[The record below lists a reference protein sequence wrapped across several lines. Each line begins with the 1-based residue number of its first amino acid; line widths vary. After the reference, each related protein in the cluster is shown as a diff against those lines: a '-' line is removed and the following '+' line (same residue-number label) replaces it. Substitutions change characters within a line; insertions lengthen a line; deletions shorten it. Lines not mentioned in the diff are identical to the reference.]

1 MERIAVFAGSFDP
14 FTIGHR
20 DVAERACAIFD
31 RLIILIANNINKKTF
46 FSAEE
51 RAEFA
56 KKAMADFS
64 QASVE
69 IWDGLTV
76 DYLQKNNIKFLVR
89 GVRGVS
95 DLEWEQAV
103 AWNNA
108 KFLPGT
114 ETIFLSSKPEHLGIS
129 SSLARELLK
138 FKKDV
143 SSFAFA
149 SPFVYRNSTSSP
161 TPKSKHR

>member
-14 FTIGHR
+14 FTIGHK

-31 RLIILIANNINKKTF
+31 KLIILIANNVNKKTH

-51 RAEFA
+51 RVEFA
-56 KKAMADFS
+56 KKAMKNFS
-64 QASVE
+64 QVSVE

-89 GVRGVS
+89 GVRRGS
-95 DLEWEQAV
+95 DLELEQAI

-108 KFLPGT
+108 KLLPGT
-114 ETIFLSSKPEHLGIS
+114 ETVLLSSKPEHLSVS
-129 SSLARELLK
+129 SSLVRELLR
-138 FKKDV
+138 FGRR
-143 SSFAFA
+143 AE
-149 SPFVYRNSTSSP
+149 
-161 TPKSKHR
+161 

>member
-1 MERIAVFAGSFDP
+1 MERVAVFAGSFDP
-14 FTIGHR
+14 FTIGHK

-31 RLIILIANNINKKTF
+31 KLIILIASNINKKTY

-51 RAEFA
+51 RAELA
-56 KKAMADFS
+56 KKAMVDFP

-76 DYLQKNNIKFLVR
+76 DYLRKYGIKFLVR
-89 GVRGVS
+89 GVRRGS

-108 KFLPGT
+108 KLLPGT
-114 ETIFLSSKPEHLGIS
+114 ETVLLSSKPEHLSVS
-129 SSLARELLK
+129 SSLVRELLK
-138 FKKDV
+138 LGKDAGE
-143 SSFAFA
+143 FL
-149 SPFVYRNSTSSP
+149 
-161 TPKSKHR
+161 

>member
-14 FTIGHR
+14 FTIGHK

-31 RLIILIANNINKKTF
+31 KLIILIANNVNKKTH

-51 RAEFA
+51 RVEFV
-56 KKAMADFS
+56 KKAMKDFP

-89 GVRGVS
+89 GVRRGS
-95 DLEWEQAV
+95 DLELEQSI

-108 KFLPGT
+108 KLLPGT
-114 ETIFLSSKPEHLGIS
+114 ETVLLSSKPEHLSVS
-129 SSLARELLK
+129 SSFVRELLK
-138 FKKDV
+138 FGK
-143 SSFAFA
+143 
-149 SPFVYRNSTSSP
+149 VYP
-161 TPKSKHR
+161 

>member
-1 MERIAVFAGSFDP
+1 MERVAVFAGSFDP
-14 FTIGHR
+14 FTIGHK

-31 RLIILIANNINKKTF
+31 KLIILIANNVNKKTH

-51 RAEFA
+51 RVEFA
-56 KKAMADFS
+56 KKAMKDFP

-89 GVRGVS
+89 GVRRGS
-95 DLEWEQAV
+95 DLELEQSI

-108 KFLPGT
+108 KLLPGT
-114 ETIFLSSKPEHLGIS
+114 ETVLLSSKPEHLSVS
-129 SSLARELLK
+129 SSLVRELLK
-138 FKKDV
+138 FGKGAGE
-143 SSFAFA
+143 FC
-149 SPFVYRNSTSSP
+149 YI
-161 TPKSKHR
+161 

>member
-14 FTIGHR
+14 FTVGHR

-31 RLIILIANNINKKTF
+31 RLVILIANNVNKKTH

-56 KKAMADFS
+56 KRAMAAFPQVS
-64 QASVE
+64 IE

-76 DYLQKNNIKFLVR
+76 DYLQKNGIRFLVR
-89 GVRGVS
+89 GVRGNS
-95 DLEWEQAV
+95 DLEWEQSV

-108 KFLPGT
+108 KLLPGT
-114 ETIFLSSKPEHLGIS
+114 ETVFLSSKPEHLSVS
-129 SSLARELLK
+129 SSLVRELLK
-138 FKKDV
+138 FGRDTDGYL
-143 SSFAFA
+143 A
-149 SPFVYRNSTSSP
+149 
-161 TPKSKHR
+161 

>member
-1 MERIAVFAGSFDP
+1 MERVAVFAGSFDP
-14 FTIGHR
+14 FTIGHK

-31 RLIILIANNINKKTF
+31 KLIILIANNVNKKTH

-51 RAEFA
+51 RVEFA
-56 KKAMADFS
+56 KKAMKDFS

-89 GVRGVS
+89 GVRRGS
-95 DLEWEQAV
+95 DLELEQAI

-108 KFLPGT
+108 KLLPGT
-114 ETIFLSSKPEHLGIS
+114 ETVLLSSKPEHLSVS
-129 SSLARELLK
+129 SSVVRELLRFGK
-138 FKKDV
+138 TY
-143 SSFAFA
+143 
-149 SPFVYRNSTSSP
+149 P
-161 TPKSKHR
+161 

>member
-1 MERIAVFAGSFDP
+1 MERVAVFAGSFDP
-14 FTIGHR
+14 FTIGHK

-31 RLIILIANNINKKTF
+31 KLIILIANNVNKKTH

-51 RAEFA
+51 RVEFA
-56 KKAMADFS
+56 KKAMKDFP

-89 GVRGVS
+89 GVRRGS
-95 DLEWEQAV
+95 DLELEQSI

-108 KFLPGT
+108 KLLPGT
-114 ETIFLSSKPEHLGIS
+114 ETVLLSSKPEHLSVS
-129 SSLARELLK
+129 SSVVRELLR
-138 FKKDV
+138 FGREV
-143 SSFAFA
+143 GEFC
-149 SPFVYRNSTSSP
+149 YI
-161 TPKSKHR
+161 

>member
-14 FTIGHR
+14 FTIGHK

-31 RLIILIANNINKKTF
+31 RLIILIANNINKKTH

-51 RAEFA
+51 RVEFA
-56 KKAMADFS
+56 KKAMKDFP
-64 QASVE
+64 QVCVE

-89 GVRGVS
+89 GVRRGS
-95 DLEWEQAV
+95 DLELEQSI

-108 KFLPGT
+108 KLLPGT
-114 ETIFLSSKPEHLGIS
+114 ETVLLSSKPEHLSVS
-129 SSLARELLK
+129 SSLVRELLRFGK
-138 FKKDV
+138 GAEIFL
-143 SSFAFA
+143 
-149 SPFVYRNSTSSP
+149 Y
-161 TPKSKHR
+161 

>member
-1 MERIAVFAGSFDP
+1 MERVAVFAGSFDP

-31 RLIILIANNINKKTF
+31 KLIILIASNANKKTH

-51 RAEFA
+51 RAGLA
-56 KKAMADFS
+56 KKAMKDFP

-69 IWDGLTV
+69 IWEGLTV

-89 GVRGVS
+89 GVRRGS
-95 DLEWEQAV
+95 DLEWEQAI

-108 KFLPGT
+108 KLLPGT
-114 ETIFLSSKPEHLGIS
+114 ETVLLSSKPEHLSVS
-129 SSLARELLK
+129 SSLVRELLK
-138 FKKDV
+138 LGRDAGEFL
-143 SSFAFA
+143 
-149 SPFVYRNSTSSP
+149 
-161 TPKSKHR
+161 